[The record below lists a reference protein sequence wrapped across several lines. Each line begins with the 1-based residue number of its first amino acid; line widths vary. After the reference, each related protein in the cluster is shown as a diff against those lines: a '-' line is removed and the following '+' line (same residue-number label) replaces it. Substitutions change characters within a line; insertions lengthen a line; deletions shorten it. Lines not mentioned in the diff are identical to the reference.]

1 MLTELEDAVTAVH
14 AHYSILLLKSA
25 FMSPQSHERDL
36 ATLVVP
42 LIGCVAATDDPLE
55 PYRLIDADGA
65 VVAPVASF
73 LRELL
78 AASRAPLTLRSY
90 AMDLLRWWRFLAAA
104 DVRWEQATPV
114 EGRDFSLWIRQASK
128 PRSGPGPGVRRRGG
142 RGRRGWPAAA
152 PVPPGGAGW
161 RPSRPGQP
169 GDGQAVAGLGVCA
182 ADGQPQRDGAAD
194 VLRLSPGS
202 RQRADGQPV
211 PAGPVAARRAFA
223 CPSQPD
229 GPVAAGAG
237 RAVPQPG
244 GAAAAAG
251 DPG

>member
-1 MLTELEDAVTAVH
+1 M
-14 AHYSILLLKSA
+14 
-25 FMSPQSHERDL
+25 FPQSHERDV

-42 LIGCVAATDDPLE
+42 RIGYVAAADDPLE
-55 PYRLIDADGA
+55 PYRLLDADGG

-104 DVRWEQATPV
+104 DVRWERATPV

-128 PRSGPGPGVRRRGG
+128 PRAGPGRGGGAVAAAGAGGADGRRRPQSRREGLAGGLPGQVNPVTGKPSPG
-142 RGRRGWPAAA
+142 RGYAPRTVNHSETVLRTFTTFTGKPAA
-152 PVPPGGAGW
+152 GRWSTRSRWTGRGA
-161 RPSRPGQP
+161 
-169 GDGQAVAGLGVCA
+169 
-182 ADGQPQRDGAAD
+182 
-194 VLRLSPGS
+194 
-202 RQRADGQPV
+202 
-211 PAGPVAARRAFA
+211 RAFP
-223 CPSQPD
+223 CPSQPA
-229 GPVAAGAG
+229 GSVAAGTG
-237 RAVPQPG
+237 RALPQRG